1 MKKFFK
7 VSHHPDIETVVN
19 LVEAQNELPAVAKES
34 LQQLIELDIDELPV
48 EKEEAMQVWVQHL
61 LSAGIF
67 LEALLS
73 SMIEE
78 DSVSLGS
85 LNVDK
90 LEGILTEEED
100 ELELGK

>member
-90 LEGILTEEED
+90 LEGILTEEE
-100 ELELGK
+100 EESELGK

>member
-90 LEGILTEEED
+90 LEGILTD
-100 ELELGK
+100 RDW